1 MKNFKM
7 FMIGLIVT
15 TLLILSNLIFEL
27 YPSTKYVV
35 IAFDLLL
42 LIVVLR
48 FAFKEIK
55 QMIRETSLRYV
66 ACTLVASLVVLCLVV
81 WLVA

>member
-1 MKNFKM
+1 MKNLKM
-7 FMIGLIVT
+7 ILIGTVVMA
-15 TLLILSNLIFEL
+15 LLIISNLVFEL
-27 YPSTKYVV
+27 YPSTKYAV

-42 LIVVLR
+42 FIVILR
-48 FAFKEIK
+48 FAFIEIR
-55 QMIRETSLRYV
+55 QMIRETSIRYV